1 MVALLLEGFLFE
13 SCTLTR
19 RISKFAVAQY
29 FFMCSCFLLFLNML
43 TLRVQKENRTSRGIM
58 KKV

>member
-13 SCTLTR
+13 LCTLTR

-29 FFMCSCFLLFLNML
+29 FFMCSCFLLFLNMS
-43 TLRVQKENRTSRGIM
+43 LRVQKENRTSLGIM